1 MMKIQRL
8 IPVALCA
15 IFSAAAVSAQ
25 SGAVIFE
32 ELDTDHNGEI
42 SQKEAKEHGELS
54 KSFTQADK
62 SGDGSLSVDEFTAF
76 MNRGQ
81 MVPEEREIP
90 EPGAAPAPS
99 Y

>member
-1 MMKIQRL
+1 MKIQRL

-15 IFSAAAVSAQ
+15 MFAAAAVSAQ

-32 ELDTDHNGEI
+32 QLDTDHDGEI
-42 SQKEAKEHGELS
+42 SQKEARGHDELS
-54 KSFTQADK
+54 KSFAYADK
-62 SGDGSLSVDEFTAF
+62 DSDGSLSVDEFSAF
-76 MNRGQ
+76 MNRDQ
-81 MVPEEREIP
+81 MVPEDREIP

>member
-8 IPVALCA
+8 IPVAFCA
-15 IFSAAAVSAQ
+15 MFATAAVSAQ

-42 SQKEAKEHGELS
+42 SQKEAREHGELS
-54 KSFTQADK
+54 KGFAHADK
-62 SGDGSLSVDEFTAF
+62 NGDGSLSVDEFSAF
-76 MNRGQ
+76 MNKGQ
-81 MVPEEREIP
+81 IVPEDREIP